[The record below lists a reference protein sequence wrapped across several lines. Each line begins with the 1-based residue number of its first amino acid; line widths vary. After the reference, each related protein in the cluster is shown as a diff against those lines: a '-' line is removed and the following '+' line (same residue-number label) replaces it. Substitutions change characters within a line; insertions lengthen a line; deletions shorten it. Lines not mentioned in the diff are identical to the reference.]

1 MNKVHFGTLTNQ
13 TLEFKLISCP
23 KLFKDLHAALDG
35 YTRIKPI
42 KRTRKRQIAKA
53 KHMMAWHDH
62 TSYEYSQWWHK
73 TARKPKRWNK

>member
-1 MNKVHFGTLTNQ
+1 MNRVHFGTLTNQ

-62 TSYEYSQWWHK
+62 ASYEWSQWWHSK
-73 TARKPKRWNK
+73 ARKPKRCE